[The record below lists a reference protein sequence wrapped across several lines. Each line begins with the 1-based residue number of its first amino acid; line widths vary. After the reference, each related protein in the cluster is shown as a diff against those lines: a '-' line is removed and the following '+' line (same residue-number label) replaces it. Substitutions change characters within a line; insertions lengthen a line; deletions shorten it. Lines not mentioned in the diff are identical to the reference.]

1 VFVEYKDHFEIGDI
15 VILKEEH
22 HLSTFLEGPCIV
34 DEVRKFEGWRYI
46 RVNKKNRYHIK
57 TLNKNSDG
65 SHSMTWVDEDEVISI
80 SDIRDTKL
88 NELGI

>member
-1 VFVEYKDHFEIGDI
+1 MKVGDI
-15 VILKEEH
+15 VRLKEEH
-22 HLSTFLEGPCIV
+22 HLSAFLVGYCIV
-34 DEVRKFEGWRYI
+34 DDVRKFQI
-46 RVNKKNRYHIK
+46 RVNRKNRYHIK

-80 SDIRDTKL
+80 SEIRNLKL